1 MSSNVSLPEVFRLTI
16 SSFYGRSFTLLLR
29 DGKLLYHSTRPTEE
43 ITRDPSGEDWDRF
56 WKETVRL
63 KIWVWKK
70 EYVDKSSSDGASWS
84 INIEVGKLK
93 LRSYGSNIRP
103 DNFEEFL
110 ESVRKLVP
118 GLQIILN

>member
-1 MSSNVSLPEVFRLTI
+1 MSHNISLPEIFRLTI
-16 SSFYGRSFTLLLR
+16 SSFYGRSFTLVLR
-29 DGKLLYHSTRPTEE
+29 DRKLLYHSTRPTEE
-43 ITRDPSGEDWDRF
+43 IVRDPSGEDWDRF
-56 WKETVRL
+56 WKDTVKL

-110 ESVRKLVP
+110 EAVRILVP
-118 GLQIILN
+118 GLDIVLN

>member
-1 MSSNVSLPEVFRLTI
+1 MSINASLPEVFRLTI
-16 SSFYGRSFTLLLR
+16 SSFYGRSFTLVLR

-56 WKETVRL
+56 WKDTVKL
-63 KIWVWKK
+63 KIWVWEK
-70 EYVDKSSSDGASWS
+70 EYVDRSSSDGANWS
-84 INIEVGKLK
+84 VNIEIGKLK

-110 ESVRKLVP
+110 VAVRKLVP
-118 GLQIILN
+118 GLELVLN